1 MTTVDLEK
9 LREEVTAIAEL
20 TNFSRASLI
29 PVLRN
34 IKEKYRGIDGEA
46 MQVVA
51 DILGMHPVEV
61 DAVST
66 FYAFLQPETQGRFVF
81 RLCRTY
87 SCELAGKEEVAA
99 QLQRDLGIGFGET
112 SADGAFSL
120 EWANCMGMCD
130 QGPAL
135 LVNEEV
141 YAHLTP
147 ARASEIVADYRRVVE
162 DEAAGRSVDTRPAGL
177 EVADIKGAA
186 NELTF
191 SIIPAGDGLA
201 KALAM
206 SRVDII
212 DMVRDSKLKGR
223 GGAGFPTGIKW
234 NLAAAEKRTPK
245 YLMCN
250 ADEGEPGTFKDRL
263 ILSDHAD
270 LVMEGMTIGAR
281 AIGASLGLI
290 YLRAEYGYL
299 RPHLN
304 EVIRRRK
311 EAGLLGQDIG
321 GIEGFNFNIMVAMG
335 AGAYVCGEETA
346 LIESLEG
353 FRGEPRNRPPF
364 PVVSGFLNRPSVV
377 NNVET
382 LAWVPCIL
390 SKGVEWFKSIGTE
403 NSTGHKLFSVS
414 GDCARPGV
422 YEFPFGITVAQL
434 LKEVGGENA
443 KAVQIGGAS
452 GRCVPEKDFERRLA
466 FEDIPTGGSVIVVG
480 PDRDMLALAHNL
492 LHFFVDESC
501 GQCTPCRLGNGK
513 LLEGAEMLR
522 DGTCT
527 ADYLEE
533 LKGLAN
539 TMQVASKC
547 GLGQTSSVAFMS
559 ILEHF
564 GDEIH
569 AR

>member
-1 MTTVDLEK
+1 MTTAEQQS
-9 LREEVTAIAEL
+9 LRDEIVGIAEH
-20 TNFSRASLI
+20 TNFSRASLVPI
-29 PVLRN
+29 LRF

-46 MQVVA
+46 MQITA
-51 DILGMHPVEV
+51 DVLSIHPVEV

-66 FYAFLQPETQGRFVF
+66 FYSFLNPEKQGQFVF
-81 RLCRTY
+81 RLCQTY
-87 SCELAGKEEVAA
+87 SCELAGKQEIVS
-99 QLQRDLGIGFGET
+99 QLERDLGIKFGET
-112 SADGAFSL
+112 STDGAFTL
-120 EWANCMGMCD
+120 EFANCMGMCD
-130 QGPAL
+130 QGPAM
-135 LVNEEV
+135 LVNENI
-141 YAHLTP
+141 YTRLTP
-147 ARASEIVADYRRVVE
+147 NKVHEIVQDYRKR
-162 DEAAGRSVDTRPAGL
+162 
-177 EVADIKGAA
+177 VADGGSSEPITSEAVASLSQAA
-186 NELTF
+186 NEMCFTYADL
-191 SIIPAGDGLA
+191 GDGLR

-206 SRVDII
+206 SRGDLVDL
-212 DMVRDSKLKGR
+212 VRDSKLKGR
-223 GGAGFPTGIKW
+223 GGAGFPTGVKW
-234 NLAAAEKRTPK
+234 DLAAAEMRGPK
-245 YLMCN
+245 YIMCN

-263 ILSDHAD
+263 ILSQFPD

-281 AIGASLGLI
+281 AIGAPLGLI

-299 RPHLN
+299 KPLLL
-304 EVIRRRK
+304 EVIERRRK
-311 EAGLLGQDIG
+311 EGLLGQDIG

-390 SKGVEWFKSIGTE
+390 SRGIEWFKSAGTE
-403 NSTGHKLFSVS
+403 TSAGHKLFSVS
-414 GDCARPGV
+414 GDCDRPGV
-422 YEFPFGITVAQL
+422 YQFPFGITIAEL

-452 GRCVPEKDFERRLA
+452 GRCVPRKDFERQLA

-480 PDRDMLALAHNL
+480 PARDMLSLARNL
-492 LHFFVDESC
+492 MEFFVEESC
-501 GQCTPCRLGNGK
+501 GQCTPCRLGNSK
-513 LLEGAEMLR
+513 LLEGVEMLQA
-522 DGTCT
+522 GTCS
-527 ADYLEE
+527 DEYLVE
-533 LKGLAN
+533 LKALAN

-547 GLGQTSSVAFMS
+547 GLGQASSVALLS